1 VKSTDDAE
9 FKSGFHRF
17 QVKKLI
23 LFSLLIFFSFAA
35 FAQDRLAPSIEW
47 KEIQNPRFVVVF
59 PKGYENQANEIA
71 QTALR
76 QYNLL
81 VELWN
86 VTIESKVRLLLAPD
100 SDVAGG
106 SITLFPFPAIRIDM
120 APPSP
125 DSRLSGGRE
134 PWLDKV
140 LAHELT
146 RLLLLHMSS
155 GFFRQLRRVIGPL
168 PFTFP
173 MMQYPSWLHQGLA
186 VFSESLICPSGRL
199 NTPDY
204 RQMFQH
210 IAAEGDFQHFL
221 SLRGS
226 PSRWPGPVTKLM
238 YGAEFLRFLAH
249 RYGQES
255 LQNLVTHLSRVPL
268 SLGISL
274 RFKHMYHLRLRKLWR
289 QFGLAAGQ
297 GENSDV
303 PLRLLTRDGWIK
315 QHPEVLDDN
324 RLVWVSDNYRSRPGI
339 RILNRRSG
347 RPGWLLRRW
356 GISSLAYDNQS
367 RELVFSAPEV
377 FRSFRWISDI
387 YSCSPDSGECRRWSR
402 GKSLFHPHPFPIGS
416 GLICVSRDRDRFRL
430 ARLDAPLSEPVML
443 SANYVGLAHPRISP
457 DGNKVAVALKQRER
471 NWSIA
476 LFTPAGELEFII
488 HVPEKRCS
496 VPRWLDNNRLAF
508 VLSSQ
513 KKSTIA
519 IANLSRRNVRTMKG
533 LHSPEIRYLAV
544 ANNDSL
550 LTIFLN
556 AGGEDLAVV
565 SINESEWTDI
575 PADWLSAQPRPRPES
590 ATPGRPYNKWRDL
603 APRFVSPDASYVEKE
618 LQIGARI
625 SGRDLPGHY
634 DYMARALYGLR
645 TQRWNT
651 DLRLMLGDFFPRITL
666 TWRREHQVLENR
678 IRGDFIQTNA
688 FLNLEA
694 QFPLKVRRQYRWDLA
709 VGIHVNRIQD
719 RSFLHDPAETVKLN
733 GFSLT
738 LICDSDQRYYDAF
751 TRTDGGRF
759 VLMTS
764 WDLTLNGSSAVRS
777 LALDWRRYITLRHPN
792 VLAMR
797 LAVAHSWGEAPRVF
811 YMGGAGTPG
820 RAGLVEGRLFSLM
833 RGFPAGYSSGFGGW
847 QFNLETRLQLL
858 KIERALPVGPSFER
872 LYMALFCDIGNMWT
886 QRLHFSPTVTW
897 GVELGM
903 LLYLGGSVEIGL
915 GMAANHSLPDNPT
928 IYFRIGESF

>member
-1 VKSTDDAE
+1 M
-9 FKSGFHRF
+9 F
-17 QVKKLI
+17 LI
-23 LFSLLIFFSFAA
+23 SFNAFS
-35 FAQDRLAPSIEW
+35 QDRLAPSIEW
-47 KEIQNPRFVVVF
+47 KELPNAQFVVVF
-59 PKGYENQANEIA
+59 PEGYEHQAAEITR
-71 QTALR
+71 TAVR
-76 QYNLL
+76 QYKRLS
-81 VELWN
+81 ELWN
-86 VTIESKVRLLLAPD
+86 VSIESRIRLLLAPD

-125 DSRLSGGRE
+125 DSRLSGGNE

-146 RLLLLHMSS
+146 RLLLLHKSS
-155 GFFRQLRRVIGPL
+155 GFFKHLRRGIGPL

-173 MMQYPSWLHQGLA
+173 MMQYPSWVHEGLA

-210 IAAEGDFQHFL
+210 IASEGGFQHFL

-226 PSRWPGPVTKLM
+226 PSRWPGPVTKFI
-238 YGAEFLRFLAH
+238 YGAEFFRFLGD

-255 LQNLVTHLSRVPL
+255 LQRLVTHLSRVPI

-274 RFKHMYHLRLRKLWR
+274 RFKHVFHQRLRKLWR

-297 GENSDV
+297 AGKSDITLR
-303 PLRLLTRDGWIK
+303 PLTHDGWIK
-315 QHPEVLDDN
+315 QYPEIVDN
-324 RLVWVSDNYRSRPGI
+324 KKLVWVANNYRSRPGI
-339 RILNRRSG
+339 RILDRQTGKST
-347 RPGWLLRRW
+347 WLLRRW
-356 GISSLAYDNQS
+356 GISSLAFDVHRQQV
-367 RELVFSAPEV
+367 VFSAPEV

-387 YSCSPDSGECRRWSR
+387 YSCSTTGGEYRRWSR
-402 GKSLFHPHPFPIGS
+402 GKSLFHPHPFPDGS
-416 GLICVSRDRDRFRL
+416 GYVCVSRDHDRFRL
-430 ARLDAPLSEPVML
+430 ARLNAPLSEPVML
-443 SANYVGLAHPRISP
+443 SAKYVGLAHPRVSP
-457 DGNKVAVALKQRER
+457 DGNQVAVAIKQRHK

-476 LFTPAGELEFII
+476 LFTPAGELESII
-488 HVPEKRCS
+488 HLPEKRCS

-508 VLSSQ
+508 VLSGQ
-513 KKSTIA
+513 EDSTIA
-519 IANLSRRNVRTMKG
+519 LANLSSRSVQVMTG
-533 LHSPEIRYLAV
+533 LHSPGIRYLAV
-544 ANNDSL
+544 PGNDCL
-550 LTIFLN
+550 LAVFLN
-556 AGGEDLAVV
+556 AGGEDLAE
-565 SINESEWTDI
+565 IHLHESQWTDL
-575 PADWLSAQPRPRPES
+575 PADWLPAQARHQPES
-590 ATPGRPYNKWRDL
+590 IAPSRTYNKWRDL
-603 APRFVSPDASYVEKE
+603 APRFVSPDGSYVEKE
-618 LQIGARI
+618 LQIGARV
-625 SGRDLPGHY
+625 SGRDLPGRY
-634 DYMARALYGLR
+634 EYRARVLYGLR

-651 DLRLMLGDFFPRITL
+651 DMRLMLGGFFPRITL

-719 RSFLHDPAETVKLN
+719 RSILHDPDETVKLN

-764 WDLTLNGSSAVRS
+764 WDVALWGSSPVRS
-777 LALDWRRYITLRHPN
+777 LALDWRRYISLRHPN
-792 VLAMR
+792 VLALRM
-797 LAVAHSWGEAPRVF
+797 AVAHSWGEAPRVF
-811 YMGGAGTPG
+811 YMGGASAQG

-847 QFNLETRLQLL
+847 QFNMETRLQLL

-886 QRLHFSPTVTW
+886 QRLRFDPMLSW
-897 GVELGM
+897 GAELGV
-903 LLYLGGSVEIGL
+903 LLYLGGSMEVAL
-915 GMAANHSLPDNPT
+915 GMAVNRSLPHNPT